1 MRWKC
6 LLCEFRGPGGEQV
19 WGNPRSPAFG
29 GLGFQSVPGRPGR
42 SFGGARAA
50 VQSLALNVPAPQHTW
65 RDCGCLH
72 VPLHPPASDT
82 HLASHLLWGEG
93 GNRSTR
99 AISLVSL
106 SLTAAFSRQALCT
119 CCLPLGAT
127 PPLLILLPSC
137 WPHHVAKAASLE
149 ASLFPNTDF
158 FFPLGLIPLPLLLP
172 GRWVAVRTCPV
183 CSLLCCHFSPGF
195 VLLSPS
201 FLLLF

>member
-6 LLCEFRGPGGEQV
+6 LLCEFRGPGGERV

-29 GLGFQSVPGRPGR
+29 RLGLQSVSGRLVGTLGGPGLQSSLCLSTCPPLNTPGETV
-42 SFGGARAA
+42 A
-50 VQSLALNVPAPQHTW
+50 VCTCPSILLLLTPTW
-65 RDCGCLH
+65 
-72 VPLHPPASDT
+72 PPISCC
-82 HLASHLLWGEG
+82 GEG

-99 AISLVSL
+99 AVSLVSL

-137 WPHHVAKAASLE
+137 RPHHVAKAASLE

-172 GRWVAVRTCPV
+172 GRWVAVCTCPV